1 MKPRE
6 PDWGVRLL
14 LILGVLI
21 VLAFSSLRLAAQTQP
36 IAGLTSVAI
45 SAGPSGPPS
54 LFPSGTAARPG
65 IAFAADPTTGLY
77 LFSAGNLVGDTGGAN
92 VYLLNT
98 SGFAMISTGL
108 YRWTGGDALQSVDTG
123 LGRNG
128 AGLVDVHTGT
138 AGGVASLT
146 TNNSGVQGG
155 ALILGGASFSTLNAA
170 LVKGT
175 IMYCVDCTIANP
187 CAAGGTGAIAHTPH
201 GALACH

>member
-1 MKPRE
+1 MSRTAL
-6 PDWGVRLL
+6 VLALL
-14 LILGVLI
+14 LAVI
-21 VLAFSSLRLAAQTQP
+21 VSARFIDAQTQP
-36 IAGLTSVAI
+36 VAGLTSVAI
-45 SAGPSGPPS
+45 SAGTTGPPS

-65 IAFAADPTTGLY
+65 ISFAADPTTGLY

-123 LGRNG
+123 LGRNA
-128 AGLVDVHTGT
+128 AGVVEVNTGT

-187 CAAGGTGAIAHTPH
+187 CAAGGTGAIAKKLN
-201 GALACH
+201 GVLVCN